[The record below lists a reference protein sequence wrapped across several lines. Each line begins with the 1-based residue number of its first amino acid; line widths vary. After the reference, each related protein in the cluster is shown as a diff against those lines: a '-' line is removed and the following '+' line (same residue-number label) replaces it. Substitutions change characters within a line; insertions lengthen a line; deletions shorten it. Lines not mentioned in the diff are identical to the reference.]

1 VALANLVADREV
13 FAFEGNGAGIV
24 VVRDRHEGSVDRTAG
39 GDRASN
45 DELDEITTRMKEI

>member
-13 FAFEGNGAGIV
+13 FAFERNGAGVV
-24 VVRDRHEGSVDRTAG
+24 VVRDRQERLVDRTAG

-45 DELDEITTRMKEI
+45 DELDEITARMKEF